1 MTPEADLK
9 ESLRAEAKVRRVSL
23 GGAIEAAALAE
34 HMAVYVE
41 RCDAGVVA
49 GYWPIGDEMDIRPSL
64 ERMAEAG
71 QNLALAASAGQYAP
85 LVFRRWRP
93 GDELMDGPYGTK
105 DPLPGAQAV
114 RPSTVLLPLL
124 AFDKA
129 GGRLGYGGGY
139 YDRTLAALRKD
150 GHITAIGI
158 AYAGQEIDRVPM
170 TALDQRLDLIATE
183 LGVRACGCEQ

>member
-1 MTPEADLK
+1 
-9 ESLRAEAKVRRVSL
+9 
-23 GGAIEAAALAE
+23 
-34 HMAVYVE
+34 
-41 RCDAGVVA
+41 
-49 GYWPIGDEMDIRPSL
+49 
-64 ERMAEAG
+64 
-71 QNLALAASAGQYAP
+71 
-85 LVFRRWRP
+85 
-93 GDELMDGPYGTK
+93 MDGPYGTK